1 MGIAA
6 LTAGIASKVVGA
18 LNISPDL
25 LKADIADPNIFQ
37 SIAIHTPEAITRGI
51 VAAVTASA
59 FNEPVGDS
67 LLEGVAANAI
77 GAGVA
82 NCIGQFYAV
91 DKLNFV
97 THKIAHGL
105 LGAAT
110 GAMISGEKGALSGAI
125 AAMAAEITADI
136 LSPEKP
142 NLEKI
147 REQEKALGRDLTE
160 TEFNALYTPM
170 YKDYT
175 ESDVENTKKI
185 GKIVGV
191 TLGTLIGQDLNVSQ
205 LISAN
210 AIDNNYAHLAIW
222 GVAAAGT
229 AYSAYQVYKAYESG
243 GATAALKTLGIE
255 VGMVVV
261 GGAFVKGAMAGGK
274 LAFRFI
280 GDTKTYATVAEIL
293 SVAYEGTPGLKHCV
307 KSIHN
312 KIIQAFERFEGS
324 AVGQTLVEW
333 DAKLAGR
340 SANAAVAEAEVV
352 TSTESKKFIPQGWN
366 RAEEFTFNGRTNKV
380 YQRDDLIDLNRV
392 DARTG
397 KTSKELMQNGFA
409 PIGPDGKPINL
420 HHTIQAMD
428 GPLLEITQE
437 MHKANHGLLHIWPN
451 KAAQQHGS
459 VNGTLRREVLPEIN
473 RPEFDAW
480 KKQYWRDRLV
490 SIESAL

>member
-1 MGIAA
+1 MGVAA

-67 LLEGVAANAI
+67 LLEGVAADAL

-261 GGAFVKGAMAGGK
+261 GGAFVKGAAVGGK

-340 SANAAVAEAEVV
+340 SAAVAEAEVEIV

-380 YQRDDLIDLNRV
+380 YQRDDLIDLNLVGR
-392 DARTG
+392 DGRTNFQRM
-397 KTSKELMQNGFA
+397 LNGDA
-409 PIGPDGKPINL
+409 PIGSDGFPVNL
-420 HHTIQAMD
+420 HHTIQTMD
-428 GPLLEITQE
+428 GPLLEIAQE

-459 VNGTLRREVLPEIN
+459 VNGTLRREVLSEIDRNVFGKWRNEYWIN
-473 RPEFDAW
+473 RAINLNG
-480 KKQYWRDRLV
+480 K
-490 SIESAL
+490 